1 MNEITMIPLKLL
13 EHHPENPRT
22 NLGDLTELTESVRTR
37 GVMQNLTVVPDEK
50 TNKYL
55 VVIGNRRLE
64 AARAAGLAELPCF
77 VDSTMDHKMQIATM
91 LEENMHR
98 QDLTPYE
105 QAQGFQMM
113 MDLGFTE
120 KEIGEKTGFS
130 TKTVKDRLK
139 LTKLN
144 KSHFVQAIGRGA
156 TLVEM
161 IEVTKLES
169 KTAQNEVLK
178 AAGTENFRQRMQSAL
193 RDQEYEKNKKR
204 LLPVLK
210 ELGLKEIPKDERYG
224 GKWEHCWSEDFRME
238 GSGDDLRKAFKKL
251 TKQYPDL
258 PFVYE
263 LNNYGSGGKISFMHG
278 KPKPGP
284 MSEEQ
289 KSERQKAIA
298 RGKHLRY
305 VKSFWEQAFELRK
318 DFLKDYTIANGQ
330 SATTLGKILVR
341 YALTASHYYSGKLG
355 DNHTWSDQ
363 YMREVMGLPEEPV
376 ELPNQEDVNSWNK
389 KYETLWE
396 TAEKKGVPVVRI
408 MLAWAVGGG
417 CFWPDAP
424 EHGLYDSSD
433 GHYYKGSYQA
443 NGVVELYEFLV
454 ECGYQLSDMEKQL
467 LDGTHECYQME
478 EL

>member
-1 MNEITMIPLKLL
+1 MNGITMIPLKLL

-50 TNKYL
+50 TNKFL

-161 IEVTKLES
+161 IEITKLES

-178 AAGTENFRQRMQSAL
+178 AAGTENFRQRMQVAL
-193 RDQEYEKNKKR
+193 RDQEFEKNKKR
-204 LLPVLK
+204 LVPVLK
-210 ELGLKEIPKDERYG
+210 ELGLTEIPADERYN
-224 GKWEHCWSEDFRME
+224 GKWEHEWNDDFRME
-238 GSGDDLRKAFKKL
+238 GSEDDLRKTVKKIMKK
-251 TKQYPDL
+251 TADV

-289 KSERQKAIA
+289 KTERQKAIA
-298 RGKHLRY
+298 RGKHLRK
-305 VKSFWEQAFELRK
+305 VKAVWEQAFELRK
-318 DFLKDYTIANGQ
+318 DFVKNYTVSNGQ
-330 SATTLGKILVR
+330 SATTLGKIMVR
-341 YALTASHYYSGKLG
+341 YALTASNYYGG
-355 DNHTWSDQ
+355 QIGENHNWSDK
-363 YMREVMGLPEEPV
+363 YMRDAMGLPEEPIAM
-376 ELPNQEDVNSWNK
+376 PDQEKVSSWNK
-389 KYETLWE
+389 KYQTIWQ
-396 TAEKKGVPVVRI
+396 TAEEKGVPVVRV
-408 MLAWAVGGG
+408 MMAWAVGGG
-417 CFWPDAP
+417 VFWPDGP
-424 EHGLYDSSD
+424 DHGCYDGCDGRYQQNSGHCSGVKELYD
-433 GHYYKGSYQA
+433 
-443 NGVVELYEFLV
+443 FLV

-478 EL
+478 DM